1 MSGCKNFIVAHTR
14 QMLNIVTVVVVS
26 GYAYYGEYPLAF
38 AVCFGYM
45 DIYDYLIDNGADPN
59 LQDSF
64 GNTALHMAV
73 IADQAVNSQSSSY
86 LNCVLW

>member
-1 MSGCKNFIVAHTR
+1 
-14 QMLNIVTVVVVS
+14 
-26 GYAYYGEYPLAF
+26 
-38 AVCFGYM
+38 M

-73 IADQAVNSQSSSY
+73 IADQPVSTKGSMYTNNQSILLY
-86 LNCVLW
+86 LPKFSFEGI